1 MLSLSMTLPCFSPVL
16 MESRHTDPVV
26 LAPKKKHSP
35 VGSGTLP
42 NFPPAKTQ
50 SPPPIPSGEP
60 SLFKMTPNFIEAIP
74 LANAM
79 YSAPGFLNYVGMP
92 VPKQQGGSRSPSP
105 ESSWCQTSLEALEA
119 LQAKIADT
127 SALPARVAE
136 LEEGIATAFRKLGKA
151 VARKHALR
159 VEVDTVQADLLAAE
173 DKLQAAERKIEAQ
186 RAQLAELNRI
196 VSAQRAENAELVK
209 LKSKRGVDAL
219 HAKVA
224 TLEADLEKL
233 RAKRGTGA
241 LQVRIDALKDENAF
255 LYGRIAAMGGDKW
268 ELEQVTGPGGATM
281 LSELTVQVESARA
294 SEARLI
300 QQLNV
305 ARTSVGQLVQQLELV
320 RAENGRLAVLVHDFV
335 QKERAATAE
344 PSWRDIVEPRA
355 SAASL
360 WRDSDSEVWSFPAD
374 GPHFV
379 RP

>member
-1 MLSLSMTLPCFSPVL
+1 LKLAGRMAALEPSATLAMAARAGALKAAGCDVIDLSV
-16 MESRHTDPVV
+16 
-26 LAPKKKHSP
+26 
-35 VGSGTLP
+35 
-42 NFPPAKTQ
+42 
-50 SPPPIPSGEP
+50 GEP
-60 SLFKMTPNFIEAIP
+60 DFPTPEHICRAGQEAIT
-74 LANAM
+74 A
-79 YSAPGFLNYVGMP
+79 GFTKYTPAAGIP
-92 VPKQQGGSRSPSP
+92 
-105 ESSWCQTSLEALEA
+105 AL
-119 LQAKIADT
+119 
-127 SALPARVAE
+127 R
-136 LEEGIATAFRKLGKA
+136 KA
-151 VARKHALR
+151 VAEDYTRRSGLAVTPAQVVVSSGAKHALHN
-159 VEVDTVQADLLAAE
+159 VFTALLDEGDEVVVPAPYW
-173 DKLQAAERKIEAQ
+173 
-186 RAQLAELNRI
+186 
-196 VSAQRAENAELVK
+196 VSYAELVK

-281 LSELTVQVESARA
+281 LSELTVQVESAR
-294 SEARLI
+294 SSVARLI